1 MEYKY
6 ETHLHTNQGSACG
19 KVPGRDYIA
28 KYKDLGY
35 AGIFVTDHFFH
46 GNCKPDRNLP
56 WAQWVDEYC
65 RGYEDALEEGEK
77 QGLQVFFGLEERFDH
92 WDEWLVYGLT
102 KDYMLAHPDMRDWT
116 RKQWVDNVHAAGGCV
131 VQCHPFRQAA
141 YMQNIAP
148 CLDVDGVE
156 ICNSGNKPEWDAL
169 AARYIARMLPDIF
182 TTAGSDIH
190 NTADRQGEG
199 VFGVSFD
206 HPLTSVYDYAN
217 AVRQKAPH
225 GLIIPAGRDTPSTG
239 VPQLA
244 YPLTVFGWDCQPTR
258 LTWADI
264 L

>member
-28 KYKDLGY
+28 KYKDLGF

-77 QGLQVFFGLEERFDH
+77 RGLQVFFGLEERFDH

-102 KDYMLAHPDMRDWT
+102 KEYMLAHPDMRDWT

-131 VQCHPFRQAA
+131 VQCHPFRQAS
-141 YMQNIAP
+141 YMRNIAP
-148 CLDVDGVE
+148 CLGVDGVE

-190 NTADRQGEG
+190 STADRQDEG

-206 HPLTSVYDYAN
+206 HPLTSVSA
-217 AVRQKAPH
+217 KKHPM
-225 GLIIPAGRDTPSTG
+225 GLSSRRGGTPPPPARRSWPIRSPSTDG
-239 VPQLA
+239 TASPPA
-244 YPLTVFGWDCQPTR
+244 
-258 LTWADI
+258 
-264 L
+264 